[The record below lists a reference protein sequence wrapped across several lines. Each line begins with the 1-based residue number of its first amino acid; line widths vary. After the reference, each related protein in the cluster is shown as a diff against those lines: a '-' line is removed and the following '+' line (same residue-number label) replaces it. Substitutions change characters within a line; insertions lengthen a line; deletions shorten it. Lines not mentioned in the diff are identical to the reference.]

1 MTLPHGLYD
10 RVITE
15 SLANALAT
23 LPAGRAQTADLDAT
37 ETPLRLLEVFSG
49 QLQRILED
57 LDGDHSERA
66 VAQLAIVNDLI
77 LDVRARF
84 ANCSDYLD
92 PVVAPPRV
100 LTGVSEVTAVDFVSP
115 DTGLAAP
122 WLFTAGKGSPALLSE
137 LLREAS
143 ACDQIDILV
152 SFITTSGVRKLAQ
165 VLSAITAANAQGV
178 GRTRIRVLTTTYT
191 GATEQAA
198 LDHLARLNGC
208 EVKVSLDGRRTR
220 LHAKAWI
227 FHRRTGFGSAYVGS
241 ANLSGA
247 ALMGGLEWTVKFTQ
261 RGQEPLYERAKA
273 HFATLWEDDE
283 FRTYNPADS
292 SSREELAAAL
302 SRERGER
309 TSGSAAFF
317 DIQPKQY
324 QREMLA
330 HLARERE
337 LGRTRN
343 LVVAATG
350 TGKTVVAALDYR
362 DLVQRTGHKPRL
374 LFVAHRAQILRQAL
388 RTYREV
394 LRDHSFGV
402 LLTGHDEPAQHDH
415 LFATIDSLTSRG
427 LVARLGADYWH
438 TVVIDECHR
447 IAANRFAALAT
458 ALRPAILLGLT
469 ATPERTDGTPIS
481 QFFHMRPDMSPA
493 VDLRLWDALDMQLLA
508 PFEYYAAD
516 DETDLSAVPWN
527 TPGEQNELE
536 RLLVGNSARA
546 RLIVDEWRRLATN
559 LSGSRALAFC
569 VSRDHARFMA
579 DSFSAAG
586 IAAEAVLG
594 DTPDR
599 DRIRAIQRLKRG
611 ELRILVT
618 VDLFNEGV
626 DLPDVDTLLLLR
638 PTQSALLFQQQIG
651 RGLRLS
657 PGKESCLIL
666 DFVGLHDV
674 EFRFDRLL
682 GGLTGLSR
690 RALIDAVE
698 RGFSSLPPG
707 CHIQLQPQT
716 RAQVLRN
723 LRSAANQRWNRLV
736 TELRG
741 YAAQRPAIPVA
752 LASFLHDQMLS
763 LQDVYRESAPSGW
776 TTLCRSA
783 GLLQGPVP
791 AGEAEFSRRF
801 GDLLHEDD
809 PRQLA
814 TIRRVA
820 EMGASY
826 TPSSEMDAVRAQMLT
841 YQIDTSRLPVSY
853 QNFCQRLSA
862 LPACAKELLELSDV
876 LGAAQA
882 LDPQSIPGLSDIPL
896 ALHGSYRIREI
907 QTAFGHMTAT
917 RRPMLREGVLAFR
930 EEKLELFFVTLDK
943 SSGFHERIAYHD
955 YAVSPRLF
963 HWQTQNSAGPDT
975 STGKRYVESLSNGWR
990 FHLFVRV
997 DKNAAYRT
1005 CGPVRI
1011 TGPDDITGDRPM
1023 NITWHLDVP
1032 LPTHLFREFS
1042 VLRS

>member
-15 SLANALAT
+15 SLARTLAS
-23 LPAGRAQTADLDAT
+23 LPDNRAQTAAIAST

-49 QLQRILED
+49 QLQHILED
-57 LDGDHSERA
+57 LEGEDSERA
-66 VAQLAIVNDLI
+66 LAQLTIVNDLI
-77 LDVRARF
+77 LDLRARF
-84 ANCSDYLD
+84 ADNSGYFD
-92 PVVAPPRV
+92 PVVSPPRV
-100 LTGVSEVTAVDFVSP
+100 LTGVSAVTALDLVSP
-115 DTGLAAP
+115 DTGLAVP

-152 SFITTSGVRKLAQ
+152 SFITTSGVRKLAH
-165 VLSAITAANAQGV
+165 VLGAITAANAHGD
-178 GRTRIRVLTTTYT
+178 GRTRVRVLTTTYT

-283 FRTYNPADS
+283 FRTYNPADAT
-292 SSREELAAAL
+292 SREELAAAL

-309 TSGSAAFF
+309 TSGGASFF

-330 HLARERE
+330 QLARERE

-402 LLTGHDEPAQHDH
+402 LLTGHDDPPHHDH

-458 ALRPAILLGLT
+458 GLRPASLLGLT
-469 ATPERTDGTPIS
+469 ATPERTDGAPIA
-481 QFFHMRPDMSPA
+481 QFFDMRPDMSPA
-493 VDLRLWDALDMQLLA
+493 VELRLWDALDMQLLA

-516 DETDLSAVPWN
+516 DDTDLSTVPWN
-527 TPGEQNELE
+527 TLGEQTELE

-546 RLIVDEWRRLATN
+546 RLVVDEWRRLSAN
-559 LSGSRALAFC
+559 LTGSRALAFC
-569 VSRDHARFMA
+569 VSREHARFMA
-579 DSFSAAG
+579 ESFNKAG
-586 IAAEAVLG
+586 IPAEAVLG

-599 DRIRAIQRLKRG
+599 DRIRAIHGLKRG
-611 ELRILVT
+611 ELRVLVT

-666 DFVGLHDV
+666 DFVGLHAV

-698 RGFSSLPPG
+698 RGFSSLAPG
-707 CHIQLQPQT
+707 CHIHLEPQT
-716 RAQVLRN
+716 RTQVLRN
-723 LRSAANQRWNRLV
+723 LRSAANHRWNRLV

-741 YAAQRPAIPVA
+741 YAAQHPAGTVA
-752 LASFLHDQMLS
+752 LASFLHDQLLS
-763 LQDVYRESAPSGW
+763 LEDVYRESAPSGW
-776 TTLCRSA
+776 TTLARSA
-783 GLLQGPVP
+783 GLLQGQAP
-791 AGEAEFSRRF
+791 AGEADFSRRL

-820 EMGASY
+820 EMRATY
-826 TPSSEMDAVRAQMLT
+826 QPSSQIDAVRAQMLT
-841 YQIDTSRLPVSY
+841 YQIDTSRSPLSY
-853 QNFCQRLSA
+853 QDFCERLSSF
-862 LPACAKELLELSDV
+862 PACANELVELSDI
-876 LGAAQA
+876 LAAAQA
-882 LDPQSIPGLSDIPL
+882 LDPQPIPGLPDIPL
-896 ALHGSYRIREI
+896 ALHGAYRIREI

-917 RRPMLREGVLAFR
+917 RRPLLREGVLAFKDQ
-930 EEKLELFFVTLDK
+930 KLELFFVTLDK
-943 SSGFHERIAYHD
+943 SSGYHERIAYHD

-975 STGKRYVESLSNGWR
+975 TTGKRYVESLSNGWR
-990 FHLFVRV
+990 FQLFVRT
-997 DKNAAYRT
+997 DKSAAYRA

-1011 TGPDDITGDRPM
+1011 SGQDDITGDRPM
-1023 NITWHLDVP
+1023 NITWHLEVP